1 MVFAVAVAT
10 MPGGRTVAVTGSYD
24 DTVRIWDLDSGEPV
38 GDPLTA
44 TPARCGRWTG
54 RDLDVDLSFLPSG
67 TFTMDAYQD
76 GVNADR
82 MAGDYVK
89 TKTQVTS
96 GRKFRITLASGGG
109 WAARIHQ

>member
-1 MVFAVAVAT
+1 LVFAVAVAT

-54 RDLDVDLSFLPSG
+54 RDLDEIEKGLR
-67 TFTMDAYQD
+67 A
-76 GVNADR
+76 NER
-82 MAGDYVK
+82 
-89 TKTQVTS
+89 
-96 GRKFRITLASGGG
+96 
-109 WAARIHQ
+109 AARLQFEQMR